1 MNSSK
6 EIKYGAILSYMLL
19 IGNTV
24 YGLFITPYILR
35 YVGIDTY
42 GVYKSVS
49 SLSSTLAVIDF
60 GLGTTMTRYI
70 ARYNAVGE
78 KEKADNFIAMIFL
91 QFLVIIFLLVLIGLS
106 FFLSIDSLY
115 ANTFNQEQ
123 INVAKGLFLILLLNM
138 SLRLLENLFFGITN
152 GNEKFVFSNSIKLFS
167 LILKTLLVLIILPV
181 IKNVFVVVTAE
192 TIVALSSIVVF
203 ICYCFKVLKIKPR
216 LKQWDKALFKESFA
230 YTFLMFIQTI
240 VMQFSGNVDNILI
253 GAKISA
259 AAVTVYSMALTIYNM
274 YQNLSNSVA
283 NLMLP
288 RITKRVVSG
297 AKPDEL
303 QREVEKFGR
312 YQYFILAAAL
322 GGIVA
327 LGKEFFYLWLGDG
340 YEDCYSL
347 CIILITC
354 VTLPTVGNVT
364 LSILRAQNKM
374 VYRTVT
380 LIVSCLANIIMTIVG
395 INLWGYWGAAIGT
408 GLASIINFVAMNYY
422 YYKTLQFHVF
432 RLFGNITLRTTIC
445 AIVPTVLVLLIK
457 KNAGSSLFSFLL
469 HCSSYMIIY
478 IVMLYLCSMNK
489 EEKQTIFGVLIKHK

>member
-1 MNSSK
+1 MSSSR
-6 EIKYGAILSYMLL
+6 EIKYGAILSYVLL

-24 YGLFITPYILR
+24 YALFITPYILR
-35 YVGIDTY
+35 YVGIDAY

-91 QFLVIIFLLVLIGLS
+91 QFLVIIFLLVLIGFS
-106 FFLSIDSLY
+106 FFFSIDSLY
-115 ANTFNQEQ
+115 ANTFNCEQ
-123 INVAKGLFLILLLNM
+123 IDVAKGLFLILLLNM

-152 GNEKFVFSNSIKLFS
+152 GNEKFVFSNSVKLIS
-167 LILKTLLVLIILPV
+167 LILKATLVLIILPI

-192 TIVALSSIVVF
+192 TVVAFSSIVVF
-203 ICYCFKVLKIKPR
+203 ICYCFNGLKIRPR
-216 LKQWDKALFKESFA
+216 LIKWDKDLFKESFA

-240 VMQFSGNVDNILI
+240 VMQFSGNVDNVLI
-253 GAKISA
+253 GAQISA
-259 AAVTVYSMALTIYNM
+259 SAVTVYSMALTIYNM

-288 RITKRVVSG
+288 RITKKVVNG
-297 AKPDEL
+297 ARPDEL

-312 YQYFILAAAL
+312 YQYFILAAAF
-322 GGIVA
+322 GGLVA
-327 LGKEFFYLWLGDG
+327 LGKEFFYLWLGEG
-340 YEDCYSL
+340 YEDCYPL

-354 VTLPTVGNVT
+354 VTLPTIGNVA

-374 VYRTVT
+374 VYRTVS
-380 LIVSCLANIIMTIVG
+380 LIISCLANIIVTIVG

-422 YYKTLQFHVF
+422 YHKMLQFHIF
-432 RLFGNITLRTTIC
+432 RLLGNITLRTTIC
-445 AIVPTVLVLLIK
+445 SAIPTVLVLLFK
-457 KNAGSSLFSFLL
+457 KDAASSPVSFLL
-469 HCSSYMIIY
+469 HCFVYVIVY
-478 IVMLYLCSMNK
+478 ITMLYLCSMNK
-489 EEKQTIFGVLIKHK
+489 EEKRTIFGMLIKK